1 MDYNEIFNYWG
12 GPDCPIDAT
21 LELISRKWVIA
32 IIRDMYTGKK
42 HFSEFKENKPTLNNS
57 VLSDTSKFMENKNLI
72 EKRACNG
79 DNRSNTEYILT
90 PKAKKLNKI
99 IYDLVLYGVDVL
111 DCDTDLVDNFQEK
124 CRVGYKELLEI
135 E

>member
-1 MDYNEIFNYWG
+1 
-12 GPDCPIDAT
+12 
-21 LELISRKWVIA
+21 
-32 IIRDMYTGKK
+32 
-42 HFSEFKENKPTLNNS
+42 
-57 VLSDTSKFMENKNLI
+57 MENKNLI

-124 CRVGYKELLEI
+124 YKIKIAEI
-135 E
+135 P